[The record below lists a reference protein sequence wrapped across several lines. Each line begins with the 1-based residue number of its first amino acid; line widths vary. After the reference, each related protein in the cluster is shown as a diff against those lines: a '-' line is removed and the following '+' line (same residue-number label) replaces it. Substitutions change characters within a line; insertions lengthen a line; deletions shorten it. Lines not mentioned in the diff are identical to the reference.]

1 MEARAADFVHYT
13 VTDFERAVSFYRDTI
28 GLTLESEDAEMGW
41 AEFALPPTTLT
52 LGRANPQVPV
62 TAGGGGV
69 SIALAVDDVEAA
81 VDELREAGMTVLMDA
96 IETGVCDMAMVGDPD
111 DNPILL
117 HRRHDGTSGRS
128 NPFP

>member
-13 VTDFERAVSFYRDTI
+13 VSDFERSVSFYRDTI
-28 GLTLESEDAEMGW
+28 GLTLESEDEEMGW

-52 LGRANPQVPV
+52 LVRASPQIPV
-62 TAGGGGV
+62 TPGGGGV

-81 VDELREAGMTVLMDA
+81 VNELREMGMTVLMDA
-96 IETGVCDMAMVGDPD
+96 IETGACDMAMVGDPD

-117 HRRHDGTSGRS
+117 HRRHDGTAGRT